1 MIHQPFVMVQG
12 AAVRSSVLGL
22 LIGMALAGGGGA
34 LAQEFQRP
42 PRLTLE
48 DRPTPL
54 EAFRIPRD
62 QLATQDSHPFLF
74 LGRVVDEA
82 HPRWSDFRRAIR
94 NHPDVDSCLEEDQR
108 GTAEPD
114 LLAFDWNNIGL
125 GYAPNVCLFR
135 VFQSLREPE
144 LIEAWL
150 LRQGFRTLG
159 FDDPQSRA
167 THRALSLSASWTPE
181 QYGSKVLAGRPLRPI
196 WDLLIFGHS
205 YVATVSIGDNGLVT
219 TVGFGP
225 VSK

>member
-1 MIHQPFVMVQG
+1 M
-12 AAVRSSVLGL
+12 A
-22 LIGMALAGGGGA
+22 GMALAGGGGA

-42 PRLTLE
+42 PNLTLE
-48 DRPTPL
+48 DRPAPL

-74 LGRVVDEA
+74 DGRVIDET

-94 NHPDVDSCLEEDQR
+94 DYPDVDPCLEEEQR
-108 GTAEPD
+108 GTAAPD
-114 LLAFDWNNIGL
+114 LLAFDWNGISL
-125 GYAPNVCLFR
+125 LRYAANVCLFR

-150 LRQGFRTLG
+150 LRQGFRTWG
-159 FDDPQSRA
+159 FTDPQSRA
-167 THRALSLSASWTPE
+167 TYWALSLGASWTPE

-196 WDLLIFGHS
+196 LEFLSIARS
-205 YVATVSIGDNGLVT
+205 YSLGVYIGDNGLVT
-219 TVGFGP
+219 LAEFGP